1 MISWQYQTNPKQD
14 ARPLKVRVR
23 VPSVKSLIVCF
34 QPFHTPI
41 NIHLSVCQWPSH
53 SNLPYAP
60 PPPKAPNQ
68 LNYSLSGCARACGAQ
83 GEAVGAM
90 GTPPLPP
97 PLAAVFSPP
106 PPNGTGSGGET
117 PADEEAIDSLAVF
130 TQLLTLLTCILA
142 GYFLHTRRITVMHE
156 VRQRSRGSARDGTR
170 GHAPTPARP
179 RRARAHARAGGR
191 VPHGSATW
199 ETRRGALRE
208 PPCVAPRARGVQLGC
223 QPVLLLRLQA
233 PLWACSSPARMLV
246 C

>member
-1 MISWQYQTNPKQD
+1 MALTQQ
-14 ARPLKVRVR
+14 
-23 VPSVKSLIVCF
+23 PSIR
-34 QPFHTPI
+34 T
-41 NIHLSVCQWPSH
+41 
-53 SNLPYAP
+53 

-68 LNYSLSGCARACGAQ
+68 LNYSRSGCARACGAQ

-156 VRQRSRGSARDGTR
+156 VRQRSSEGAHETARGGTRLPPRVHAGPGRTRVLAAECRMGVPHGRRGEARCASLHALRLAQEGYSWVPRLCCCCACKLRSGRAARLLECSSADSARAGA
-170 GHAPTPARP
+170 GIVAP
-179 RRARAHARAGGR
+179 RRAWR
-191 VPHGSATW
+191 
-199 ETRRGALRE
+199 
-208 PPCVAPRARGVQLGC
+208 
-223 QPVLLLRLQA
+223 
-233 PLWACSSPARMLV
+233 CS
-246 C
+246 